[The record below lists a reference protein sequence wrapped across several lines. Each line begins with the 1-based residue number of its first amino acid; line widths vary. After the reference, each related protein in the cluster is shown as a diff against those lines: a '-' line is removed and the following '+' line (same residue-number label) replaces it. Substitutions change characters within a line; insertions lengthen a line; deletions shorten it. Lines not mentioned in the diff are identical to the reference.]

1 MNKPV
6 VLIVPESNVDVIK
19 EISDLLKD
27 VKNNILIKLIDDD
40 SFNVMFNI
48 DCDTVDI
55 DMSDE
60 TFLKIAKMAHE
71 DDITFNQMI
80 VKMLRSQIE
89 KEIHDQ

>member
-60 TFLKIAKMAHE
+60 TFLKIARMAHE

-89 KEIHDQ
+89 KEVHDQ

>member
-60 TFLKIAKMAHE
+60 TFLKIARMAHE
-71 DDITFNQMI
+71 DDITFNQII

>member
-60 TFLKIAKMAHE
+60 TFLKIARMAHE